1 MESEVVQTGT
11 YTVEIYQNKYD
22 ITGDDVQLRYR
33 HGISEAACLG
43 AVYQDYT
50 VPFTSLGFVQ
60 VRVEPTI

>member
-22 ITGDDVQLRYR
+22 PSGDDVTLRYR
-33 HGISEAACLG
+33 HGADEAACL
-43 AVYQDYT
+43 AAAYQDYT
-50 VPFTSLGFVQ
+50 IPFTSLGFVQ